1 MSRVEERLREKGYT
15 LPETPLPGGTYIP
28 ARRSGNLVF
37 LSGVVPRRNDGS
49 LVVGKLGRDLTP
61 EEGYQAARMCGLG
74 LLANLKEA
82 IGDLDKVTHVVKMLS
97 MVNSDP
103 EFTEIPAVINGCS
116 DLLVEAFGDRGRH
129 ARSAVGVAT
138 LPWGMA
144 VEVEVIVEVEG

>member
-1 MSRVEERLREKGYT
+1 MSRVEERLREKGCT